1 MPKLSCIDS
10 TWNTATRPLILQHV
24 KAGVQSPAWA
34 FLGWQSLQQHQGA
47 APGRES
53 LVPHPR
59 HIWFWAFWVFHIV
72 YHMEYV
78 FIYTILVYIGIFS
91 VWIHIS
97 PWQRQGIEGSAR
109 GILEINP
116 LWQREKGDA
125 VWWKSR
131 NHPSFRLLCSFQ
143 FVCLCYR
150 STRVFSG
157 QDGPCLSKSSS
168 LFHYFS
174 GLLAWGSYYISFA
187 SKWAGG
193 SKSVV

>member
-34 FLGWQSLQQHQGA
+34 FLGWQSLQQHQGT

-59 HIWFWAFWVFHIV
+59 HIWFWSFWVFHIV

-91 VWIHIS
+91 QYVWIHVS

-109 GILEINP
+109 GILEINH
-116 LWQREKGDA
+116 LWHTEKGDA
-125 VWWKSR
+125 V
-131 NHPSFRLLCSFQ
+131 PLSFQ
-143 FVCLCYR
+143 GYTGRCDGNPEITCPLGSSAAFSLSVFVTDQQGCFQDKMAL
-150 STRVFSG
+150 VF
-157 QDGPCLSKSSS
+157 LS
-168 LFHYFS
+168 
-174 GLLAWGSYYISFA
+174 LLHFFITFLDC
-187 SKWAGG
+187 
-193 SKSVV
+193 